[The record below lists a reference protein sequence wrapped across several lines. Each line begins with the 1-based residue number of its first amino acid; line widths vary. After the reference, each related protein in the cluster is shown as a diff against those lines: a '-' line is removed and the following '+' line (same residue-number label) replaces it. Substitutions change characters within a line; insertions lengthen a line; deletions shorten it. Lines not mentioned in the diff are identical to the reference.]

1 MFCAYFCVNIF
12 ILHFGSGS
20 GSKVIIPDA
29 DVDLRIFAFVSRRDL
44 YTYIVLQVTH
54 LAVKQ
59 TSGGF
64 TCWLVSILSQG
75 NN

>member
-1 MFCAYFCVNIF
+1 
-12 ILHFGSGS
+12 
-20 GSKVIIPDA
+20 
-29 DVDLRIFAFVSRRDL
+29 
-44 YTYIVLQVTH
+44 VLQVTH

-75 NN
+75 NYQTFIIFPFFPKTVDQGGNDKFAQLLSKRTAMG